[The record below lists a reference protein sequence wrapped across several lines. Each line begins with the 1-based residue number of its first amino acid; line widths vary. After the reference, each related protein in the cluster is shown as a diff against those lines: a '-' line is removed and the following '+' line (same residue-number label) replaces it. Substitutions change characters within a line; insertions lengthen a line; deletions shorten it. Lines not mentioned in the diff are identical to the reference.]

1 MKTKILLMAFVVIPL
16 CTSFAQN
23 TNVFFDRMNS
33 KPG

>member
-1 MKTKILLMAFVVIPL
+1 MKTKILLMAFVVVPL
-16 CTSFAQN
+16 CAAFSQN